1 MLVCPGNFWYTTTM
15 DRIAI
20 KQVGGSLYFRVP
32 AYFVRKHRI
41 EAGDLF
47 DLIVN
52 ADGSIIKLVKV
63 DELEKVVPR
72 QEASVAAE

>member
-1 MLVCPGNFWYTTTM
+1 M
-15 DRIAI
+15 DSLAI
-20 KQVGGSLYFRVP
+20 KQIGGSLYFRVP

-52 ADGSIIKLVKV
+52 ADGSIIKLIRA
-63 DELEKVVPR
+63 DEEEKQVPQNAAPA
-72 QEASVAAE
+72 QEATEAAE